1 MKFVVVR
8 VAAAAMALLFVVFG
22 LRASGAN
29 AGASGSDAIP
39 SFDGATGWIN
49 SKPLR
54 ADDLRGKIVLVDFW
68 EYTCVN
74 CLRTLPYL
82 RAWYDRYH
90 DDGLVIV
97 GVHTP
102 EFGFSG
108 DPGNVGDAVKR
119 LDIAWPVALDKDDA
133 IWKRFQNDA
142 WPKEYLYDQHG
153 ALVES
158 QAGEGDY
165 QATEAKI
172 QSLLRAENPALRL
185 PSVMALLPQDS
196 YDKPGAVCYPQTA
209 ESYVGPW
216 HGQMIANAGA
226 LNNVLGDSIY
236 EDSGSGH
243 VDGSIYLKG
252 YWHAEHQGQAMVSG
266 GSDSALSIRY
276 HAIQVIAVMKLE
288 SGGPVR
294 VNVTQDGKPIAREDA
309 GNDIHFDGSGA
320 SYITVDAAR
329 AYEVLMNAKFG
340 QHDLRLLP
348 QRFGVGV
355 YSFAFESCE
364 VPAHT

>member
-1 MKFVVVR
+1 MKLVVVR
-8 VAAAAMALLFVVFG
+8 FAAAVMAVLFVALG
-22 LRASGAN
+22 LRASGAG
-29 AGASGSDAIP
+29 AGDAIP

-54 ADDLRGKIVLVDFW
+54 ADDLRGKVVLVDFW

-158 QAGEGDY
+158 QAGEGNY
-165 QATEAKI
+165 QATESKI
-172 QSLLRAENPALRL
+172 QSLLREQNPALRL

-209 ESYVGPW
+209 ETYVGPW
-216 HGQMIANAGA
+216 HGQTIANAGA
-226 LNNVLGDSIY
+226 LNNVSGDSIY

-243 VDGSIYLKG
+243 VDGSIYLQG
-252 YWHAEHQGQAMVSG
+252 YWHTEPQGQAMISG
-266 GSDSALSIRY
+266 GSDSALNIRY

-288 SGGPVR
+288 NGGAIR
-294 VNVTQDGKPIAREDA
+294 VNITQDGNAIAREDA
-309 GNDIHFDGSGA
+309 GSDIHYDGSGA
-320 SYITVDAAR
+320 SSITVGAPR
-329 AYEVLMNAKFG
+329 AYELLMNAKFG